1 MRRTR
6 SWELKGL
13 QQPLAVTIPNDLS
26 AEFPAAGGCRGKR
39 AQGGDSSE
47 KRLQAEAS
55 QKGILQAVMVG
66 CRRGGKNGK
75 ERGKECCAVGDGG
88 GVRGVINLTKKE
100 RKKELKKRKERR
112 KVKGERVKGKGK
124 GKRKGKHHGDLQ
136 SVE

>member
-1 MRRTR
+1 MQIWVTFWQGKAFQHWKRETLEEVRCER

-55 QKGILQAVMVG
+55 QKGRHPASS
-66 CRRGGKNGK
+66 
-75 ERGKECCAVGDGG
+75 DGG
-88 GVRGVINLTKKE
+88 M
-100 RKKELKKRKERR
+100 
-112 KVKGERVKGKGK
+112 
-124 GKRKGKHHGDLQ
+124 
-136 SVE
+136 